1 MHRPI
6 CTATESLMMKSYR
19 LLSILSILT
28 IGAFLLMGCSSD
40 PEEMNVTVEVVVTQE
55 VEATRVEVTRVVEVS
70 EKIAVTP
77 IAPTPVPTPMPIP
90 TPTPTPTATPT
101 PAPTPSPTPISHVI
115 PEGWSQ
121 YTSLSGQYS
130 VAYPSNWIIRDEGL
144 ATLEL
149 QISASEFISIGFLP
163 QVHRAVL
170 GEYDD
175 RVEYL
180 KVLATGLVEG
190 LSLETE
196 STLTNLTFQSDGE
209 VSAPNTPVYVTA
221 SFLNSGY
228 VRRTQSILMT
238 YATDGHVLSPIVYIN
253 YRSRSVPDAT
263 IEAIQGVVRSM
274 VFQ

>member
-55 VEATRVEVTRVVEVS
+55 AEATRVEVTRVVEVS

-77 IAPTPVPTPMPIP
+77 IAPTPTS
-90 TPTPTPTATPT
+90 TPTAT

-253 YRSRSVPDAT
+253 YRSRSVPDET